1 MFCGKCGTKIDAGE
15 TVCPNCGSALA
26 RKAAPAKKAA
36 VDPKL
41 LAVAVVA
48 IVAVAAFVLLSGGRS
63 EEQVIKE
70 FFDTMVAGDVEGFLE
85 TMPDEILDS
94 TYEGS
99 DMTYRKVCL
108 QIPGGIKASNI
119 SIVPDILSI
128 QKVSN
133 SSEYK
138 RYGIKVSEVKDAN
151 VELMF
156 MTEDVSDSNTYTV
169 RLVKV
174 GQKWY
179 VDPCR
184 SSFFG

>member
-1 MFCGKCGTKIDAGE
+1 MFCGKCGAKLNEGE
-15 TVCPNCGSALA
+15 TVCPNCGTACA
-26 RKAAPAKKAA
+26 GKAKPVKKAA
-36 VDPKL
+36 MNPMV
-41 LAVAVVA
+41 LAVAAVVIVAVVA
-48 IVAVAAFVLLSGGRS
+48 FAFLGGRS

-70 FFDTMVAGDVEGFLE
+70 FFDTMVSGDVDGFLD
-85 TMPDEILDS
+85 TMPEEILNS

-99 DMTYRKVCL
+99 DMTYRKVCM

-138 RYGIKVSEVKDAN
+138 QYGINVSAVKVAN
-151 VELMF
+151 VELTF
-156 MTEDVSDSNTYTV
+156 MTDGMIDSNTYTV
-169 RLVKV
+169 RLVKI

>member
-1 MFCGKCGTKIDAGE
+1 MFCGKCGAKINEGE
-15 TVCPNCGSALA
+15 TACPNCGSVLTL
-26 RKAAPAKKAA
+26 KAKPAKKAA
-36 VDPKL
+36 MNPKL
-41 LAVAVVA
+41 LVVAVVA
-48 IVAVAAFVLLSGGRS
+48 IVAVAAFAFLGGRS
-63 EEQVIKE
+63 EEKVIKE
-70 FFDTMVAGDVEGFLE
+70 FFDTMVSGDVDGFLD
-85 TMPDEILDS
+85 TMPEEILNS

-99 DMTYRKVCL
+99 DMTYRKVCM
-108 QIPGGIKASNI
+108 QIPGGIKASNV

-138 RYGIKVSEVKDAN
+138 QYGINVSEVKIAD

-156 MTEDVSDSNTYTV
+156 MMDGISDSNTYTV
-169 RLVKV
+169 CLVKI

-179 VDPCR
+179 VDPHN